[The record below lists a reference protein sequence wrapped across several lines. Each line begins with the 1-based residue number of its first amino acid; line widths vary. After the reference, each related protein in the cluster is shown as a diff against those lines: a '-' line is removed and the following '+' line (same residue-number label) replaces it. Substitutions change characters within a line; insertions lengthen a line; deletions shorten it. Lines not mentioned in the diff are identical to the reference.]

1 MSYRSK
7 VILLGNAKVGK
18 TSLLS
23 RYVEDKFRES
33 YSQTLGANFLV
44 KEVNVKKILSQLD
57 EEKNINSFNIYV
69 WDICGQRDKLFTTEY
84 YFVQAVGALVV
95 FDILKRE
102 SFEDLDFWI
111 SKLKELSGD
120 VPFIIIGNK
129 IDEGEKRV
137 VSKKEGESLANEY
150 GVEYIETSA
159 KSDENVDKAF
169 EILAIEIIKK
179 ML

>member
-1 MSYRSK
+1 M
-7 VILLGNAKVGK
+7 GK

-23 RYVEDKFRES
+23 RYVEDQFRES
-33 YSQTLGANFLV
+33 YFQTLGANFLV
-44 KEVNVKKILSQLD
+44 KEVDVKNITNQLD

-95 FDILKRE
+95 FDILNRE

-111 SKLKELSGD
+111 NKLKELSGD

-129 IDEGEKRV
+129 IDKEEKRMVSKEEGE
-137 VSKKEGESLANEY
+137 ELAEQY

>member
-1 MSYRSK
+1 M
-7 VILLGNAKVGK
+7 GK

-23 RYVEDKFRES
+23 RYVEDQFRES
-33 YSQTLGANFLV
+33 YFQTLGANFLV
-44 KEVNVKKILSQLD
+44 KEVDVKNITNHLD

-95 FDILKRE
+95 FDILNRE

-111 SKLKELSGD
+111 NKLKELSGD

-129 IDEGEKRV
+129 IDKEEKRM
-137 VSKKEGESLANEY
+137 VSKEEGKELAEQY

>member
-1 MSYRSK
+1 M
-7 VILLGNAKVGK
+7 GK

-23 RYVEDKFRES
+23 RYVEDQFRES
-33 YSQTLGANFLV
+33 YFQTLGANFLV
-44 KEVNVKKILSQLD
+44 KEVDVKNISNQLD

-95 FDILKRE
+95 FDILNRE

-111 SKLKELSGD
+111 NKLKELSGD

-129 IDEGEKRV
+129 IDKEEKRM
-137 VSKKEGESLANEY
+137 VSKEEGKELAEQY

>member
-1 MSYRSK
+1 M
-7 VILLGNAKVGK
+7 LGNAKVGK

-23 RYVEDKFRES
+23 RYVEDQFRES
-33 YSQTLGANFLV
+33 YFQTLGANFLV
-44 KEVNVKKILSQLD
+44 KEVDVKNITNHLD

-95 FDILKRE
+95 FDILNRE

-111 SKLKELSGD
+111 NKLKELSGD

-129 IDEGEKRV
+129 IDKEEKRM
-137 VSKKEGESLANEY
+137 VSKEEGKELAEQY

>member
-1 MSYRSK
+1 
-7 VILLGNAKVGK
+7 LLGNAKVGK

-23 RYVEDKFRES
+23 RYVEDQFRES
-33 YSQTLGANFLV
+33 YFQTLGANFLV
-44 KEVNVKKILSQLD
+44 KEVDVKNISNQLD
-57 EEKNINSFNIYV
+57 EDKNINSFNIYV

-95 FDILKRE
+95 FDILNRE

-111 SKLKELSGD
+111 NKLKELSGD

-129 IDEGEKRV
+129 IDKEEKRM
-137 VSKKEGESLANEY
+137 VSKEEGKELAEQY

>member
-1 MSYRSK
+1 M
-7 VILLGNAKVGK
+7 GK

-23 RYVEDKFRES
+23 RYVEDQFRES
-33 YSQTLGANFLV
+33 YFQTLGANFLV
-44 KEVNVKKILSQLD
+44 KEVDVKNISNQLD
-57 EEKNINSFNIYV
+57 EDKNINSFNIYV

-95 FDILKRE
+95 FDILNRE

-111 SKLKELSGD
+111 NKLKELSGD

-129 IDEGEKRV
+129 IDKEEKRM
-137 VSKKEGESLANEY
+137 VSKEEGKELAEQY

>member
-1 MSYRSK
+1 
-7 VILLGNAKVGK
+7 VGK

-23 RYVEDKFRES
+23 RYVEDQFRES
-33 YSQTLGANFLV
+33 YFQTLGANFLV
-44 KEVNVKKILSQLD
+44 KEVDVKNISNQLD
-57 EEKNINSFNIYV
+57 EDKNINSFNIYV

-95 FDILKRE
+95 FDILNRE

-111 SKLKELSGD
+111 NKLKELSGD

-129 IDEGEKRV
+129 IDKEEKRM
-137 VSKKEGESLANEY
+137 VSKEEGKELAEQY

>member
-23 RYVEDKFRES
+23 RYVEDEFRES
-33 YSQTLGANFLV
+33 YFQTLGANFLV
-44 KEVNVKKILSQLD
+44 KEVDVKNISNQLD
-57 EEKNINSFNIYV
+57 EDKNINSFNIYV

-95 FDILKRE
+95 FDILNRD

-111 SKLKELSGD
+111 NKLKELSGD

-129 IDEGEKRV
+129 IDEEEKRM
-137 VSKKEGESLANEY
+137 VSKEEGQELADQY

>member
-1 MSYRSK
+1 M
-7 VILLGNAKVGK
+7 LGNAKVGK

-23 RYVEDKFRES
+23 RYVEDQFRES
-33 YSQTLGANFLV
+33 YFQTLGANFLV
-44 KEVNVKKILSQLD
+44 KEVDVKNISNQLD
-57 EEKNINSFNIYV
+57 EDKNINSFNIYV

-95 FDILKRE
+95 FDILNRE

-111 SKLKELSGD
+111 NKLKELSGD

-129 IDEGEKRV
+129 IDKEEKRM
-137 VSKKEGESLANEY
+137 VSKEEGKELAEQY

>member
-1 MSYRSK
+1 M
-7 VILLGNAKVGK
+7 LGNAKVGK

-23 RYVEDKFRES
+23 RYVEDQFRES
-33 YSQTLGANFLV
+33 YFQTLGANFLV
-44 KEVNVKKILSQLD
+44 KEVDVKNITNHLD

-95 FDILKRE
+95 FDILNRE

-111 SKLKELSGD
+111 NKLKELSGD

-129 IDEGEKRV
+129 IDKEEKRMVSKEEGE
-137 VSKKEGESLANEY
+137 ELAEQY

>member
-1 MSYRSK
+1 M
-7 VILLGNAKVGK
+7 LGNAKVGK

-23 RYVEDKFRES
+23 RYVEDQFRES
-33 YSQTLGANFLV
+33 YFQTLGANFLV
-44 KEVNVKKILSQLD
+44 KEVDVKNISNQLD

-95 FDILKRE
+95 FDILNRE

-111 SKLKELSGD
+111 NKLKELSGD

-129 IDEGEKRV
+129 IDKEEKRM
-137 VSKKEGESLANEY
+137 VSKEEGKELAEQY

>member
-1 MSYRSK
+1 LSYRSK

-23 RYVEDKFRES
+23 RYVEDEFRES
-33 YSQTLGANFLV
+33 YFQTLGANFLV
-44 KEVNVKKILSQLD
+44 KEVDVKNISNQLD
-57 EEKNINSFNIYV
+57 EDKNINSFNIYV

-95 FDILKRE
+95 FDILNRD

-111 SKLKELSGD
+111 NKLKELSGD

-129 IDEGEKRV
+129 IDEEEKRM
-137 VSKKEGESLANEY
+137 VSKEEGQELADQY